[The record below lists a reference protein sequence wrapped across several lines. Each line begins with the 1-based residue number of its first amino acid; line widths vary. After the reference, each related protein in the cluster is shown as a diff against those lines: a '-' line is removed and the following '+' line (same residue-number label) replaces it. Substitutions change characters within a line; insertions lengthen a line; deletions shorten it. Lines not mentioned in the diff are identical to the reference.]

1 MTDLF
6 LLSIFSVLSSLHT
19 RAMIKVN
26 ATAPGRGFF
35 TSQGGNILT
44 EYLIR
49 SFVKD
54 HENTASPVVRERYG
68 VLSSCVAMVC
78 NVILFA
84 VKLILGLV
92 SGSIAITADAFNNL
106 SDVGSGVITFL
117 GFKLASQPSDEEH
130 PFGHGRLE
138 YISGLVIAFLVLMV
152 GVEVV
157 KSSIEKIIHPEPVEF
172 SLIVLAILI
181 LSILLKLWMGH
192 FNSILG
198 DRIDSQT
205 MKAAAADSIS
215 DCVSTGTTTLGIII
229 ARISGLQ
236 LDGILGLL
244 AGGFILY
251 AGYGIARDTISPLL
265 GQRPDPEVVQEV
277 EKILMSY
284 DIVTNVHDL
293 VIHDYGPGR
302 MMGSAHVEVPQSLN
316 LLTAHDII
324 DNAERHVQ
332 SALHMPFVIHLDP
345 VDTESE
351 ALQAIKHRLSLILAD
366 IDPQMTLHD
375 FRMVSGQSHTN
386 LIFDVLVPTSCH
398 ESNHALKKRIDQQV
412 RASYPNYFTIITFDH
427 NYM

>member
-1 MTDLF
+1 MTE
-6 LLSIFSVLSSLHT
+6 
-19 RAMIKVN
+19 R
-26 ATAPGRGFF
+26 
-35 TSQGGNILT
+35 
-44 EYLIR
+44 LIR

-54 HENTASPVVRERYG
+54 YENTNSPAVRERYG

-78 NVILFA
+78 NVLLFL
-84 VKLILGLV
+84 VKLALGLI

-152 GVEVV
+152 GVEVI
-157 KSSIEKIIHPEPVEF
+157 KSSVEKIIHPEPVDF

-192 FNSILG
+192 FNHILG

-265 GQRPDPEVVQEV
+265 GQRPDPDVVQQV

-302 MMGSAHVEVPQSLN
+302 MMGSAHVEVPQNLN

-332 SALHMPFVIHLDP
+332 AALHMPFVIHLDP

-351 ALQAIKHRLSLILAD
+351 ALQAIKHRLSVILTD
-366 IDPQMTLHD
+366 IDPKMTLHD

-386 LIFDVLVPTSCH
+386 LIFDVLVPPSCH
-398 ESNHALKKRIDQQV
+398 ESNHTLKKRIDAQV
-412 RASYPNYFTIITFDH
+412 HASYPNYYTVITFDH
-427 NYM
+427 NFI

>member
-1 MTDLF
+1 MTEL
-6 LLSIFSVLSSLHT
+6 
-19 RAMIKVN
+19 
-26 ATAPGRGFF
+26 
-35 TSQGGNILT
+35 
-44 EYLIR
+44 LIR
-49 SFVKD
+49 SFVPGY
-54 HENTASPVVRERYG
+54 ENTDSPAVRERYG
-68 VLSSCVAMVC
+68 VLSSGVAMVC
-78 NVILFA
+78 NVLLFA
-84 VKLILGLV
+84 VKLVLGLV

-106 SDVGSGVITFL
+106 SDVGSAVITFL

-138 YISGLVIAFLVLMV
+138 YISGLAIAFLVLMV

-157 KSSIEKIIHPEPVEF
+157 KSSIEKIIHPEPVDF

-181 LSILLKLWMGH
+181 LSILLKLWMGR

-198 DRIDSQT
+198 DRIGSQT

-229 ARISGLQ
+229 ARLSGWQ

-265 GQRPDPEVVQEV
+265 GQRPDPQLVKEV
-277 EKILMSY
+277 EKILLSY

-324 DNAERHVQ
+324 DNAERKVQ
-332 SALHMPFVIHLDP
+332 STLHMPFVIHLDP

-351 ALQAIKHRLSLILAD
+351 ALLALKQRLSSILTD
-366 IDPQMTLHD
+366 IHPEMTLHD
-375 FRMVSGQSHTN
+375 FRMVAGPTHTN
-386 LIFDVLVPTSCH
+386 LIFDVVVPPSCQ
-398 ESNHALKKRIDQQV
+398 ETNHALKKRIDLQV
-412 RASYPNYFTIITFDH
+412 RATHPNYYTVITFDH
-427 NYM
+427 NFI

>member
-1 MTDLF
+1 MTEL
-6 LLSIFSVLSSLHT
+6 
-19 RAMIKVN
+19 
-26 ATAPGRGFF
+26 
-35 TSQGGNILT
+35 
-44 EYLIR
+44 LIR
-49 SFVKD
+49 SFVPGY
-54 HENTASPVVRERYG
+54 ENTDSPAVRERYG
-68 VLSSCVAMVC
+68 VLSSGVAMVC
-78 NVILFA
+78 NVLLFA
-84 VKLILGLV
+84 VKLVLGLV

-106 SDVGSGVITFL
+106 SDVGSAVITFL

-138 YISGLVIAFLVLMV
+138 YISGLAIAFLVLMV

-157 KSSIEKIIHPEPVEF
+157 KSSIEKIIHPEPVDF

-181 LSILLKLWMGH
+181 LSILLKLWMGR

-198 DRIDSQT
+198 DRIGSQT

-229 ARISGLQ
+229 ARLSGWQ

-265 GQRPDPEVVQEV
+265 GQRPDPQLVKEV
-277 EKILMSY
+277 EKILLSY

-324 DNAERHVQ
+324 DNAERKVQ
-332 SALHMPFVIHLDP
+332 STLHMPFVIHLDP

-351 ALQAIKHRLSLILAD
+351 ALSALKQRLSSILTD
-366 IDPQMTLHD
+366 IHPEMTLHD
-375 FRMVSGQSHTN
+375 FRMVAGPTHTN
-386 LIFDVLVPTSCH
+386 LIFDVVVPASCH
-398 ESNHALKKRIDQQV
+398 ETNHALKKRIDLQV
-412 RASYPNYFTIITFDH
+412 RATHPNYYTVITFDH
-427 NYM
+427 NFI

>member
-1 MTDLF
+1 MTEL
-6 LLSIFSVLSSLHT
+6 
-19 RAMIKVN
+19 
-26 ATAPGRGFF
+26 
-35 TSQGGNILT
+35 
-44 EYLIR
+44 LIR
-49 SFVKD
+49 SFVPGY
-54 HENTASPVVRERYG
+54 ENTDSPAVRERYG
-68 VLSSCVAMVC
+68 VLSSGVAMVC
-78 NVILFA
+78 NVLLFV
-84 VKLILGLV
+84 VKLVLGLV

-106 SDVGSGVITFL
+106 SDVGSAVITFL

-138 YISGLVIAFLVLMV
+138 YISGLAIAFLVLMV

-157 KSSIEKIIHPEPVEF
+157 KSSIEKIIHPEPVDF

-181 LSILLKLWMGH
+181 LSILLKLWMGR

-198 DRIDSQT
+198 DRIGSQT

-229 ARISGLQ
+229 ARLSGWQ

-251 AGYGIARDTISPLL
+251 AGYGIARDTISALL
-265 GQRPDPEVVQEV
+265 GQRPDPQLVKEV
-277 EKILMSY
+277 EKILLSY

-324 DNAERHVQ
+324 DNAERKVQ
-332 SALHMPFVIHLDP
+332 STLHMPFVIHLDP

-351 ALQAIKHRLSLILAD
+351 ALLALKQRLSSILTD
-366 IDPQMTLHD
+366 IHPEMTLHD
-375 FRMVSGQSHTN
+375 FRMVTGPTHTN
-386 LIFDVLVPTSCH
+386 LIFDVVVPASCQ
-398 ESNHALKKRIDQQV
+398 ETNHALKKRIDLQV
-412 RASYPNYFTIITFDH
+412 RATHPNYYTVITFDH
-427 NYM
+427 NFI